1 MLESVGRAVVNLLRP
16 LVPAK
21 GFFSKLSTSFPTLW
35 KPGALSF
42 FMITFQSN
50 CFQVLEKTF
59 QSCRRFTSQKCRERI
74 YNCKCS
80 KENAQR
86 KKRSGT
92 YSQEEICLN
101 LCQAEGN
108 LKAVLVSN

>member
-1 MLESVGRAVVNLLRP
+1 MANLLRP
-16 LVPAK
+16 LVFAK
-21 GFFSKLSTSFPTLW
+21 WFFAKLASSFPPLW
-35 KPGALSF
+35 KPASLSF

-74 YNCKCS
+74 YNCKRS

-101 LCQAEGN
+101 LSQAEGN
-108 LKAVLVSN
+108 LKAVSVSN